1 MENNNLSEAA
11 VAARRAYQKAWRANN
26 REKVR
31 AHEARYWERK
41 AAQIQSEIEVD
52 NADEQ

>member
-11 VAARRAYQKAWRANN
+11 VAASRAYQKAWRANN
-26 REKVR
+26 
-31 AHEARYWERK
+31 RK